1 MDYSAARGGEAP
13 RQRPRYNRTM
23 DIPALQAALGEAELD
38 GWLLYDFHGQ
48 NPTAVAALGL
58 EGRMLSRRWFY
69 LVPRLGEPRALVHAI
84 ERGSFPPGVAGARR
98 SYSSWQSQ
106 REELGAMLQ
115 ALRPGARV
123 AMEYCPQGAIP
134 TLSRVDAGVL
144 ELVRS
149 FGVEVVSSGDLVQR
163 FLCRWDEAQLS
174 SHRRALSVIDA
185 AKDEAFARIGAAQ
198 RRGEAIKETDVQ
210 RFLSAR
216 FDEEG
221 LEADHPPIVAVNGHA
236 ADPHYEPSEATPT
249 QIREGDLVLIDLWAR
264 GKGPRDVYAD
274 ITWVGFCGD
283 RPPARLQEIFRV
295 TREARDA
302 GLSLLERAFG
312 EGRTLRG
319 WEVDRAVRDHIAS
332 RGFGDRFVHR
342 TGHSIGTRVHGDGA
356 NLDDLETHDT
366 RPLLPGLGFSVEP
379 GIYLPEERLGVR
391 LEVDVFLSAEGPRV
405 FGPLQRELVR
415 I

>member
-1 MDYSAARGGEAP
+1 
-13 RQRPRYNRTM
+13 M
-23 DIPALQAALGEAELD
+23 DIPALQAALSEAELD

-48 NPTAVAALGL
+48 NPTAVAALEL
-58 EGRMLSRRWFY
+58 EGHMLSRRWFY
-69 LVPRLGEPRALVHAI
+69 LVPRQGEPRALVHAI
-84 ERGSFPPGVAGARR
+84 EVGSFPPGVTGARR

-106 REELGAMLQ
+106 RQELGALLKT
-115 ALRPGARV
+115 LRPGARI
-123 AMEYCPQGAIP
+123 AMEYCPEGAIP

-163 FLCRWDEAQLS
+163 FLCRWDEEQVA
-174 SHRRALSVIDA
+174 SHRRALEVIDA
-185 AKDEAFARIGAAQ
+185 AKDQAFSRIGAAQ
-198 RRGEAIKETDVQ
+198 RRGEAIRETDVQ
-210 RFLSAR
+210 RFLSER
-216 FDEEG
+216 FDEAG

-249 QIREGDLVLIDLWAR
+249 PIRKGDLVLIDLWAR

-283 RPPARLQEIFRV
+283 RPPARLLEIFRI
-295 TREARDA
+295 TAEARDT
-302 GLSLLERAFG
+302 GLSLLERAFR

-319 WEVDRAVRDHIAS
+319 FEVDRAVRDHIAA
-332 RGFGDRFVHR
+332 RGFGERFVHR

-366 RPLLPGLGFSVEP
+366 RPLVPGLGFSVEP
-379 GIYLPEERLGVR
+379 GIYLPAEGLGVR

-405 FGPLQRELVR
+405 FGPIQRELVR
-415 I
+415 V